1 MHKDTATVP
10 ANESLREALHLLVVA
25 GIGGLPVVGP
35 DGAVV
40 GILSSAD
47 VLGAID
53 QACDEDRDED
63 EPDDLRESLQAITAG
78 EIATPEVIWVSPETY
93 VSEVSEIMCAE
104 GIHRVLVGTSGKLE
118 GVLTS
123 FDLLR
128 AV

>member
-10 ANESLREALHLLVVA
+10 ANESLLEALHLLVVA
-25 GIGGLPVVGP
+25 GVGGLPVIGR

-40 GILSSAD
+40 GILSSTD

-53 QACDEDRDED
+53 QACDEDDDED

-78 EIATPEVIWVSPETY
+78 EIATPEVIWVSPETS
-93 VSEVSEIMCAE
+93 VAEVSEIMRAE
-104 GIHRVLVGTSGKLE
+104 GIHRVLVGSSGKLE

-128 AV
+128 A